1 MLNSLKFIGK
11 LAFCITAVLLAAVI
25 IFEAQAQT
33 SETSLEG
40 FRELKVAPGLA
51 VGNDVID
58 VLMPFLRGH
67 PESEE
72 GKPGLEMKLR
82 KADYGFQV
90 DIIQTGF
97 LDDSISGHHF
107 RGGVIRTS
115 NGQWEL
121 LNMHLRPIC
130 ARGQNVDGYCKTTAK
145 PAPPAM
151 FIMPGAN
158 SAGALHCVNVAAE
171 DVLNVREGP
180 GSRFA
185 TVGALA
191 HDNCNV
197 AVSNTCE
204 GQWCKVRSGDLSG
217 WAHTG
222 YLYAAN

>member
-1 MLNSLKFIGK
+1 MLKSLSFIGK
-11 LAFCITAVLLAAVI
+11 LAICVTAIFLAAVTTY
-25 IFEAQAQT
+25 EAQAQT
-33 SETSLEG
+33 SETSLDG

-51 VGNDVID
+51 VGDDIID

-72 GKPGLEMKLR
+72 GNPGFEMKLR

-97 LDDSISGHHF
+97 LDDSVSGHHF

-115 NGQWEL
+115 KGQWEL
-121 LNMHLRPIC
+121 LNMHLKPIC
-130 ARGQNVDGYCKTTAK
+130 ARGQNVDGYCKTETN
-145 PAPPAM
+145 PGPPAM

-158 SAGALHCVNVAAE
+158 SSGTLHCVNVAAD
-171 DVLNVREGP
+171 DVLNVRDGP

-191 HDNCNV
+191 SGNCHV
-197 AVSNTCE
+197 AVSNACE
-204 GQWCKVRSGDLSG
+204 GKWCKVRSGDVSG